1 MENPFDDD
9 RTRVH
14 PGLSATSE
22 AAPEASAATSDT
34 PATFEPIGALSGI
47 NPLEN
52 AASKLL
58 SILVTIK
65 KAATHPSPNQLR
77 GNISRE
83 VELFRENAGPLV
95 SDPKQLTM
103 ASYVLCTALDEAALN
118 TPWGHNSDW
127 PQNSLLSTFHG
138 EVRGGERFFEL
149 LKRLGSEPGKNIN
162 LLELMYVILS
172 LGYEG
177 TYKITKDGQQTLVKV
192 RNWLYEIIRSERGGN
207 PQVLSSRWQG
217 SNVIDNKL
225 PGTTPIWVML
235 AAAIGVCALLYFTLL
250 TRLSDNATNTIAT
263 FLPLKA
269 QALSLSDVTPPVRA
283 PQTAE
288 PQTDTNTQS
297 ATPDTPALPTLTQL
311 LTGQINQGLLTV
323 EENYDHAKV
332 QLNGDNLFASGK
344 ASIDSSAQPLIA
356 ELAQAINTYAG
367 SVLITGHTDNIPMR
381 KANFPSNLDLS
392 QARAESVLTMLSEGV
407 ADDGRLIAEGVG
419 ELQPIT
425 DNSTKALR
433 AKNRRVEITVFY

>member
-1 MENPFDDD
+1 MENPFEDD
-9 RTRVH
+9 RTKVL
-14 PGLSATSE
+14 PGLSAAGE
-22 AAPEASAATSDT
+22 APAATPVHTGS
-34 PATFEPIGALSGI
+34 ASTFESFSALSGI

-65 KAATHPSPNQLR
+65 KAATHPSPSQLR

-149 LKRLGSEPGKNIN
+149 LKRLGGEPGKNID

-177 TYKITKDGQQTLVKV
+177 TYKITQNGQQTLAKV
-192 RNWLYEIIRSERGGN
+192 RNWLYEIIRNERGAN
-207 PQVLSSRWQG
+207 SQVLSSHWQG
-217 SNVIDNKL
+217 SNVVGNRL
-225 PGTTPIWVML
+225 PATTPIWVML
-235 AAAIGVCALLYFTLL
+235 AAAIGISALLYFTLL
-250 TRLSDNATNTIAT
+250 TRLSAQATSTIAT
-263 FLPLKA
+263 ILPLKA
-269 QALSLSDVTPPVRA
+269 QALSLSDVAPPVRKPQPVSNPNSTEPEA
-283 PQTAE
+283 PAI
-288 PQTDTNTQS
+288 
-297 ATPDTPALPTLTQL
+297 PTLTEQL
-311 LTGQINQGLLTV
+311 STQISQKLLTV
-323 EENYDHAKV
+323 TEAYDHAKV

-344 ASIDSSAQPLIA
+344 ATIDSSAQPLIA
-356 ELAQAINTYAG
+356 DLAQAINTYSG

-392 QARAESVLTMLSEGV
+392 QARAESVLAMLSEGV
-407 ADDGRLIAEGVG
+407 EERSRLIAEGVG

>member
-1 MENPFDDD
+1 MENPFEDD
-9 RTRVH
+9 RTKVQ
-14 PGLSATSE
+14 PGMLPHLNAPAV
-22 AAPEASAATSDT
+22 AAPSNSVAFESIDT
-34 PATFEPIGALSGI
+34 LSGI

-52 AASKLL
+52 TASRLL

-65 KAATHPSPNQLR
+65 KAATHPSPTQLR
-77 GNISRE
+77 STISQE
-83 VELFRENAGPLV
+83 VERFREKAGPLV

-149 LKRLGSEPGKNIN
+149 LKRLGGEPGKNID

-177 TYKITKDGQQTLVKV
+177 TYKITKNGQQTLVKV
-192 RNWLYEIIRSERGGN
+192 RNWLYEIIRNERGEN
-207 PQVLSSRWQG
+207 LQTLSGHWQG

-225 PGTTPIWVML
+225 PATTPIWVML
-235 AAAIGVCALLYFTLL
+235 AAAASICALLYFTLL
-250 TRLSDNATNTIAT
+250 TWSSANATNTIAT

-269 QALSLSDVTPPVRA
+269 QALSLSEVTPPVRK
-283 PQTAE
+283 PQEPINPQAATLEASTA
-288 PQTDTNTQS
+288 
-297 ATPDTPALPTLTQL
+297 PTLSQL
-311 LTGQINQGLLTV
+311 LTEQIDQGLLTV
-323 EENYDHAKV
+323 DENYDHAKV

-344 ASIDSSAQPLIA
+344 ATIDSSARSLITD
-356 ELAQAINTYAG
+356 LAQALDTYEG
-367 SVLITGHTDNIPMR
+367 TVLITGHTDNVPMR
-381 KANFPSNLDLS
+381 KANYPSNLDLS
-392 QARAESVLTMLSEGV
+392 QARAESVLVMLSDGV
-407 ADDGRLIAEGVG
+407 ANETRLIAEGVG

-425 DNSTKALR
+425 DNSTKELR